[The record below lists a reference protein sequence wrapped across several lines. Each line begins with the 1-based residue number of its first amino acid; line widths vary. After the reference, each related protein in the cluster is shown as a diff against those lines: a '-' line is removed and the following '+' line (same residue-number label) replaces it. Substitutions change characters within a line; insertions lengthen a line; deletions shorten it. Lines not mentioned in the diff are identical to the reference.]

1 MSTASTM
8 ADAFQTFLAEGLGL
22 LQEMDEG
29 LLRLEDVPTDEE
41 AINAVFRAAHTIKG
55 SAGLFGLDEIV
66 AFTHNVESVLDRV
79 REGTLSFSGDMVG
92 VMFRCRDHM
101 GELLLLISNES
112 EIGGAL
118 RHEGEQ
124 LSELLRRHLG
134 DSHTLALQPDA
145 PRRQHAQ
152 LDTGPDTSEDGAL
165 QDDTLHDDTLQDDT
179 WHISLRFAAAV
190 LQNGMDPAS
199 FIRYLNT
206 LGEVTQIETLFDT
219 LPPAEQMN
227 PELCY
232 LGFEI
237 RFRGDVAKSTIEG
250 IFDFVRDDCALRI
263 LQPGSKVSDYLQL
276 IQELPEE
283 DLRLGDLLVKVGAI
297 TQRELERGL
306 ATQQSNASV
315 EHGSG
320 PLGSILVEQH
330 AVQPELVD
338 AAVARQQDVRQRQ
351 NQESRLIRVHADKL
365 DSLINL
371 VGELVIANAGVGLL
385 AVQGKDTSMI
395 EAHSD
400 VSRLVEDIRDEAMRL
415 RMVEIGE
422 TFNRFRR
429 VVRDVARELGKDI
442 ALTISGADT
451 ELDKS
456 VVERI
461 ADPLTHLVR
470 NAVDHGIESAAER
483 LAAGK
488 PAQGQLHLNAFH
500 ESGNIIIEVSDDG
513 GGLDRERILTK
524 AIEKGLVSPGDNL
537 SDREICNLIFE
548 AGFSTS
554 DTVSNLSGR
563 GVGMDVVRRNIQALR
578 GTVEIDTQQGVG
590 SIFRLRLPLTL
601 AIIDGFLMGVGED
614 HYVVPLDMVV
624 ECVELQAGSDASQG
638 YINLRNEALPLL
650 LVRQH
655 FGLPAAE
662 RRRQNVVVVNDGG
675 RKAGLVVDDLKGE
688 LQAVVKPLGSMF
700 DQLRGISGSTILGSG
715 EVALML
721 DVPVLLQ
728 QATRQAGTHIT
739 H

>member
-1 MSTASTM
+1 MSAASTM

-29 LLRLEDVPTDEE
+29 LLRLEDCPTDEE

-101 GELLLLISNES
+101 GELLLLVSNES
-112 EIGGAL
+112 EIGGSL
-118 RHEGEQ
+118 LHEGEQ
-124 LSELLRRHLG
+124 LSALLRRQLG
-134 DSHTLALQPDA
+134 DSHTLTLQPDA
-145 PRRQHAQ
+145 PRQQQAQ
-152 LDTGPDTSEDGAL
+152 LDASLDVQPDGA
-165 QDDTLHDDTLQDDT
+165 QHDDT
-179 WHISLRFAAAV
+179 WHISLRFAAEV

-250 IFDFVRDDCALRI
+250 VFDFVRDDCALRI
-263 LQPGSKVSDYLQL
+263 LQPGSKVSDYIQL

-306 ATQQSNASV
+306 TTQQNNASI
-315 EHGSG
+315 EHGTG
-320 PLGSILVEQH
+320 PLGSILIEQH

-385 AVQGKDTSMI
+385 AAQGKDTSMI

-513 GGLDRERILTK
+513 GGLDRDRILTK
-524 AIEKGLVSPGDNL
+524 AIEKGLVSPGDHL
-537 SDREICNLIFE
+537 SDKDICNLIFE

-554 DTVSNLSGR
+554 DKVSNLSGR

-578 GTVEIDTQQGVG
+578 GTVEIDSQQGVG

-601 AIIDGFLMGVGED
+601 AIIDGFLMGVGDD

-624 ECVELQAGSDASQG
+624 ECVELQAGADAQQG

-655 FGLPAAE
+655 FGLPEAE

-688 LQAVVKPLGSMF
+688 LQAVVKPLGRMF

-728 QATRQAGTHIT
+728 QATRQAGTLIT

>member
-29 LLRLEDVPTDEE
+29 LLRLEDCPTDEE

-66 AFTHNVESVLDRV
+66 AFTHNVESLLDRV
-79 REGTLSFSGDMVG
+79 REGTISFSGDMVG

-101 GELLLLISNES
+101 GELLLLVSNES

-118 RHEGEQ
+118 LHEGEQ
-124 LSELLRRHLG
+124 LSALLRRHLG
-134 DSHTLALQPDA
+134 DSHTLTLQPDA
-145 PRRQHAQ
+145 SRQQQAQ
-152 LDTGPDTSEDGAL
+152 LDMQLNGTQQEDAL
-165 QDDTLHDDTLQDDT
+165 QEDTLLDDT
-179 WHISLRFAAAV
+179 WHISLRFAAEV

-219 LPPAEQMN
+219 LPPEEQMN

-306 ATQQSNASV
+306 ATQQSAASI
-315 EHGSG
+315 EHGTG

-351 NQESRLIRVHADKL
+351 SQESRLIRVHADKL

-385 AVQGKDTSMI
+385 AAQGKDSSMI

-537 SDREICNLIFE
+537 SDKEICNLIFE

-578 GTVEIDTQQGVG
+578 GTVEIDTQRGVG
-590 SIFRLRLPLTL
+590 SVFRLRLPLTL

-624 ECVELQAGSDASQG
+624 ECVELQLGSDEQQG

-655 FGLPAAE
+655 FGLPEAA

-728 QATRQAGTHIT
+728 QATRQAGTLVT

>member
-29 LLRLEDVPTDEE
+29 LLRLEDCPTDEE

-55 SAGLFGLDEIV
+55 SAGLFGLDDIV
-66 AFTHNVESVLDRV
+66 AFTHDVESVLDRV

-101 GELLLLISNES
+101 GELLVLISNES
-112 EIGGAL
+112 KLGGAL

-124 LSELLRRHLG
+124 LSALLRRHLG
-134 DSHTLALQPDA
+134 DSHTLAVQPGVPRQQQDDA
-145 PRRQHAQ
+145 F
-152 LDTGPDTSEDGAL
+152 DEGAL
-165 QDDTLHDDTLQDDT
+165 LDNAPHDNALNDDN
-179 WHISLRFAAAV
+179 WHISLRFAAEV

-206 LGEVTQIETLFDT
+206 LGEITQIETLFDT
-219 LPPAEQMN
+219 LPLAEQMN

-237 RFRGDVAKSTIEG
+237 RFRGDVAKSTIES
-250 IFDFVRDDCALRI
+250 IFDFVREDCALRI

-306 ATQQSNASV
+306 ATQQNSV
-315 EHGSG
+315 SFEHGTG

-338 AAVARQQDVRQRQ
+338 AAVARQQDVRHRQ

-385 AVQGKDTSMI
+385 AAQGKDTSMI

-500 ESGNIIIEVSDDG
+500 ESGSIIIEVSDDG

-524 AIEKGLVSPGDNL
+524 AIAKGLVSPGDNL

-624 ECVELQAGSDASQG
+624 ECVELQVGSDAQQG

-655 FGLPAAE
+655 FGLPEAA

-688 LQAVVKPLGSMF
+688 LQAVVKPLGNMF
-700 DQLRGISGSTILGSG
+700 EQLRGISGSTILGSG

-728 QATRQAGTHIT
+728 QATRQAGAHLA